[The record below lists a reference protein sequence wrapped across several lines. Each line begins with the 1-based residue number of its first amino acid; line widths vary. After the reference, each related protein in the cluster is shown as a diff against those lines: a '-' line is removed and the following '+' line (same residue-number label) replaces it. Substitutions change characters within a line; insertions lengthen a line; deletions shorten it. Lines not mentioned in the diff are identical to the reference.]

1 MMKQRKLLISILTGL
16 CACLMSATLFA
27 ACGGEEHIHIYTKQV
42 TTEATCTEKGI
53 ITYTC
58 SCNDTYTEEISALG
72 HDEKTHQAQAP
83 TCTEIGWEEYV
94 TCEREGCEY
103 STREEIPVLGH
114 DEITYPEISATCQ
127 NTGLTAYTVCQ
138 REGCSYRTEQTE
150 IPIQDH
156 YFKYYISDGNATCQ
170 KDGTKTSHC
179 EYGCGTTDVAAQEK
193 GTHNPVYWSKY
204 DEKTGYYKVE
214 ISCLDCE
221 AMLLTTGYYAKT
233 SSDSIGN
240 KEKWSSNALLNCIP
254 YPDGASVNTLYLDNI
269 NTPNVGIYGYA
280 GGIFTA
286 SEEVISKYLSK
297 VAYCEYSYYA
307 VKTEA
312 SFTGYSYDRSRQL
325 TVGFVGNQL
334 TILVN
339 KLVDKTLVNTD
350 ASDKA
355 TRGWPNNSLLVFAP
369 YPYNGTE
376 VDFELNTV
384 NKAQGSFGGW
394 ASGTFEISLD
404 GAQTYFDELEDT
416 EYLCYTKRTDNSF
429 IGYNFDKTRQ
439 LKAEYKNGMLTV
451 TVYKMNRDHVS
462 IYFSDKST
470 EHVCVFSTYIMQPTC
485 NQLGLIIRY
494 CACGSDWGEAI
505 PMREHRDTE
514 AVSGYEPTCKSTG
527 LTDGVYCNDCG
538 GYPAPQK
545 EIPALGHIDVDGW
558 CTRCEQYIEYTITFM
573 VDGEVYA
580 TRTYTIHTMDD
591 VTPPVVPEKKGYNG
605 VWVGYEVNRK
615 DITVEAEYTVA
626 KYKINYVLDGGK
638 NHKDNP
644 TEYTY
649 GDLFA
654 FGEPT
659 NGKLIIFGGW
669 FTDKSFTAD
678 SAIAGITPDM
688 SGDITVYAQWISYR
702 VEKAEG
708 FEIDYD
714 GLLPTLYTRVS
725 NTTERFDFK
734 SKITVSK
741 NCTWKVYADEYSS
754 TPYDM
759 KVVPLS
765 EGENIYYIVVYHP
778 DGEYYTQYMVSVHRR
793 RIFNVMF
800 DTQQG
805 SVVEGQTLEEDSLI
819 TKPETSRVGY
829 TFKEWDYDFNTPISG
844 NITITAIWTPNE
856 DTKYT
861 VRYYTENLD
870 NSEYSL
876 YQEISLYGTTDTT
889 ATAEVKEIKHFTY
902 NEDKSANTVSGNI
915 NPDGSGILSVYY
927 TRNVYTVSLYDCHS
941 DTTTHKGSYKYGKEI
956 TLMSTV
962 NLGYEFLGWYYGEE
976 CISLET
982 TSTFTITDNV
992 IGKINVKEEMQNF
1005 TFSSTSITCQ
1015 IKGVKDETVTKIV
1028 VPDYVTQIS
1037 NKAFSGCG
1045 ALTEITLPFIG
1056 ETKDGTS
1063 HTNFGYIFGTSYYD
1077 ENEDYVPFS
1086 LKKVT
1091 ITGGII
1097 SNYAFYNCDS
1107 LKIVVIGDSITSI
1120 GNYAFR
1126 GCSSLTSVEIPN
1138 SVTSIGEYAFSEC
1151 DLTSVVIGD
1160 GVTSIAPYVFYNC
1173 DSLTSIEIPD
1183 SVTSI
1188 GKMAFSG
1195 CSSLISVVIGEGVTS
1210 IVSEAFYNCSR
1221 LTSVYITDIVAW
1233 CNISFGNINAN
1244 PLYYA
1249 TNLYL
1254 NNELITELVI
1264 PDSVTSIGN
1273 HAFYGYNVLTSVKI
1287 GNGVT
1292 SIGEYAFAFCDGLTS
1307 VIIPDNVTSIGK
1319 SAFEYCVNLTNMVIG
1334 NSVRRIYDYAFSRC
1348 YKLIDV
1354 CNKSS
1359 LNISIGS
1366 SYNGNIGDYAKNIY
1380 TPSSGGSKLSNDNG
1394 YIVYTEGEER
1404 ILVGYNGTETD
1415 LVLPS
1420 YITQIYQYAFYGFD
1434 SLTSVVI
1441 GDGVT
1446 SIGNY
1451 AFYGCDSLPSIT
1463 IPDSVTGIGNYA
1475 FYNCDSLTSVIFK
1488 ETSTWYRTPQL
1499 LYFTNKTKGTQT
1511 DVTISSC
1518 NATYFKSTYINYYW
1532 YKL

>member
-1 MMKQRKLLISILTGL
+1 MKNRKLFISILTGL
-16 CACLMSATLFA
+16 CSCLMSATLFT
-27 ACGGEEHIHIYTKQV
+27 ACGEKHTHAYTSQT
-42 TTEATCTEKGI
+42 TTEATCTEKGVT
-53 ITYTC
+53 TYTC
-58 SCNDTYTEEISALG
+58 SCNDIYTEEIPALG
-72 HDEKTHQAQAP
+72 HDEKTHEAQAP

-221 AMLLTTGYYAKT
+221 AMLLTTGYYTKT

-269 NTPNVGIYGYA
+269 NTPNDGIYGYA

-334 TILVN
+334 TVLVN

-384 NKAQGSFGGW
+384 NKTQGSFGGW

-439 LKAEYKNGMLTV
+439 LKAEYKNGTLTV

-505 PMREHRDTE
+505 PMREHRDTV
-514 AVSGYEPTCKSTG
+514 AVSGYEPTCKGTG
-527 LTDGVYCNDCG
+527 LTDGVYCKDCG
-538 GYPAPQK
+538 EYPAPQK

-580 TRTYTIHTMDD
+580 TRTYTIHTMDS

-605 VWVGYEVNRK
+605 TWVGYEVNCK

-626 KYKINYVLDGGK
+626 KYKITYVLDGGK

-644 TEYTY
+644 AEYTY
-649 GDLFA
+649 GDLIA

-669 FTDKSFTAD
+669 FTDKSFVAD

-754 TPYDM
+754 NSYDM
-759 KVVPLS
+759 KVVPLE

-793 RIFNVMF
+793 RMFTVTF

-819 TKPETSRVGY
+819 TMPETSRVGY

-876 YQEISLYGTTDTT
+876 YQEVTLYGTTDTT
-889 ATAEVKEIKHFTY
+889 AEAEIKEIKHFTY
-902 NEDKSANTVSGNI
+902 NASKSADTVNGNI

-927 TRNVYTVSLYDCHS
+927 TRNKYKLSINNS
-941 DTTTHKGSYKYGKEI
+941 SAGSITNTGTYKYAVEEF
-956 TLMSTV
+956 TSTATPY
-962 NLGYEFLGWYYGEE
+962 LGYNFLGWYNEE
-976 CISLET
+976 TLLSTHLTYTFTAEQNVT
-982 TSTFTITDNV
+982 AKFEVMAEMLNFNFTSTTTTCEIT
-992 IGKINVKEEMQNF
+992 
-1005 TFSSTSITCQ
+1005 
-1015 IKGVKDETVTKIV
+1015 GVKDT
-1028 VPDYVTQIS
+1028 
-1037 NKAFSGCG
+1037 A
-1045 ALTEITLPFIG
+1045 
-1056 ETKDGTS
+1056 
-1063 HTNFGYIFGTSYYD
+1063 
-1077 ENEDYVPFS
+1077 
-1086 LKKVT
+1086 
-1091 ITGGII
+1091 
-1097 SNYAFYNCDS
+1097 
-1107 LKIVVIGDSITSI
+1107 VIE
-1120 GNYAFR
+1120 
-1126 GCSSLTSVEIPN
+1126 LV
-1138 SVTSIGEYAFSEC
+1138 
-1151 DLTSVVIGD
+1151 
-1160 GVTSIAPYVFYNC
+1160 
-1173 DSLTSIEIPD
+1173 IPD
-1183 SVTSI
+1183 IVTSI
-1188 GKMAFSG
+1188 GKGAFS
-1195 CSSLISVVIGEGVTS
+1195 
-1210 IVSEAFYNCSR
+1210 
-1221 LTSVYITDIVAW
+1221 D
-1233 CNISFGNINAN
+1233 
-1244 PLYYA
+1244 
-1249 TNLYL
+1249 
-1254 NNELITELVI
+1254 
-1264 PDSVTSIGN
+1264 
-1273 HAFYGYNVLTSVKI
+1273 
-1287 GNGVT
+1287 
-1292 SIGEYAFAFCDGLTS
+1292 
-1307 VIIPDNVTSIGK
+1307 
-1319 SAFEYCVNLTNMVIG
+1319 
-1334 NSVRRIYDYAFSRC
+1334 C
-1348 YKLIDV
+1348 YKLIEV
-1354 CNKSS
+1354 YNKSS
-1359 LNISIGS
+1359 LSISVGNS
-1366 SYNGNIGDYAKNIY
+1366 SDTGCYAENIY
-1380 TPSSGGSKLSNDNG
+1380 TPTSGASKLSNDNG
-1394 YIVYTEGEER
+1394 YIIYTDGGEK
-1404 ILVGYNGTETD
+1404 ILVGYSGTETDLVLPSYITWIYKYAFCLSSSLTSIVIPDGVTSIGSDAFQNCSSLRSVVIGDSVERIGKDAFYGCDDLLSVVIGDSVERIGKDAFYGCWQLVEVINKSTYITVTRNSTTNGYIAYKALAVYNSSSGVTESQLTNDNGCIIYTDGEEKILVRYNGTETD

-1420 YITQIYQYAFYGFD
+1420 YITRIYRLAFEYCDRLTSIIISDSVTDIDSEAFWFCRNLTSAVIGNGVESIGENAFD
-1434 SLTSVVI
+1434 GCYKLVEIYNKSSLSLTFARNIYTPSSGESKLSTDNGYI
-1441 GDGVT
+1441 IYTEGEEKMLMGYNGTETDLILPSYIT
-1446 SIGNY
+1446 RIYRY
-1451 AFYGCDSLPSIT
+1451 AFYGCDSLTSVV
-1463 IPDSVTGIGNYA
+1463 IPDGVTSIGEDAFYGCSSLMGVYYKGTAEDWSTILIGGWKDLTDGIRYYYSEAKPTASGNY
-1475 FYNCDSLTSVIFK
+1475 
-1488 ETSTWYRTPQL
+1488 WY
-1499 LYFTNKTKGTQT
+1499 YDKNGN
-1511 DVTISSC
+1511 VAI
-1518 NATYFKSTYINYYW
+1518 W
-1532 YKL
+1532 